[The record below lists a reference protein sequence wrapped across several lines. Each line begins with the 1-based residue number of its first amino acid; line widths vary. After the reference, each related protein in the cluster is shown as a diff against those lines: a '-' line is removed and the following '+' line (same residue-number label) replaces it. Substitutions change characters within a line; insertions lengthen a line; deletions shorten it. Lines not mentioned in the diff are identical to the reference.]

1 LAKTKLAAGKS
12 FRDVASKSLPVA
24 VVYTVR
30 MEYGFNKTD
39 FGKTILASSFI
50 TNLGT
55 VVGLGLI
62 FVPSP

>member
-1 LAKTKLAAGKS
+1 LREKS
-12 FRDVASKSLPVA
+12 FHKLASKSLPVA

>member
-1 LAKTKLAAGKS
+1 LAEKS
-12 FRDVASKSLPVA
+12 FRKLASKSLPVT

-30 MEYGFNKTD
+30 MEYGFNKTE

-50 TNLGT
+50 TNPGT